1 MCSPEQGADCFLR
14 SAALSRLFFILSPSR
29 HVCGKEVLKEA
40 GPFVEVQTDLLQGSQ
55 NRARQA
61 GGYFLQR
68 SWSICQSSVRRDR
81 QQAVLYEISLPY
93 CNSGSVFFFDCPT
106 LSE

>member
-1 MCSPEQGADCFLR
+1 M
-14 SAALSRLFFILSPSR
+14 
-29 HVCGKEVLKEA
+29 KKA

-68 SWSICQSSVRRDR
+68 FWSICPSVRRDR

-93 CNSGSVFFFDCPT
+93 CNSGSVFFFDFQT

>member
-1 MCSPEQGADCFLR
+1 M
-14 SAALSRLFFILSPSR
+14 SAARKAQSTTAM
-29 HVCGKEVLKEA
+29 KKA
-40 GPFVEVQTDLLQGSQ
+40 GPFVEVQTDLLLGSQ

-68 SWSICQSSVRRDR
+68 FWSICQSPVRRDR